1 MKFKGVD
8 LTPLMGIGGW
18 AIDVIEKAIPDQ
30 IGIVYME
37 NHKAWFLWDFYPTLF
52 LGTGPINY
60 WVIFEDRIPGELVD
74 EVIIKPWLEARF
86 ERFIYSLFLWFKS
99 IDLGALA
106 PTQETIEAIAEQWN
120 ELKGK
125 EIRIPILWIDKN
137 FAGTFIWQETKEGS
151 KPVGI
156 DKLTEWFMLGLKSPE
171 EIPEEAIPK
180 GWRALVEVLGDK
192 GYEGYLVGYLG
203 FFAEGYD
210 NLEALTTIREGY
222 LEAFKEG
229 FEANPHIVK
238 GIEFLLMGTK
248 WYEKFMKLKEEL
260 KGVRV

>member
-30 IGIVYME
+30 IGIVYSG
-37 NHKAWFLWDFYPTLF
+37 NHKAWFLWDFYPSLF
-52 LGTGPINY
+52 FGRGLIYY

-86 ERFIYSLFLWFKS
+86 ERFIYSLFGWFKS
-99 IDLGALA
+99 IDLGLLT
-106 PTQETIEAIAEQWN
+106 PNQDTIEAIAEQWQ

-125 EIRIPILWIDKN
+125 EIRIPILWIDDN
-137 FAGTFIWQETKEGS
+137 FAGTFIWQETEEGS
-151 KPVGI
+151 KPVRI
-156 DKLTEWFMLGLKSPE
+156 DKVEEVFMLGLKPAD
-171 EIPEEAIPK
+171 EIPEEALPK
-180 GWRALVEVLGDK
+180 GWRTYVEVLGDE
-192 GYEGYLVGYLG
+192 GYEGKFVSIPGIFG
-203 FFAEGYD
+203 ESYD
-210 NLEALTTIREGY
+210 NLEALTNI
-222 LEAFKEG
+222 KEG
-229 FEANPHIVK
+229 LWEALKVDFETDPHIVK